1 MEAKKR
7 HSLKGN
13 NIKTIQSVRKIHR
26 FSTLVL
32 FLFLLIIGISG
43 TILGWKKN
51 SGEFIMPHT
60 YEGTSTDLSEWV
72 SLDSI
77 YKVAARAIA
86 DSVSPDLPADLD
98 RIDVRKEKGVA
109 KVVFISHHWEVQVD
123 GATGVILHTG
133 KRRSDL
139 LEDIHDGS
147 IIDNIIGTPNG
158 EFKLAYTSLMGIAL
172 ITFTITGLWLYLSN
186 GNRRNLKKKRIRSKQ

>member
-7 HSLKGN
+7 HSLKGHN
-13 NIKTIQSVRKIHR
+13 RKTIQSVRKIHR

-43 TILGWKKN
+43 IILGWKKN
-51 SGEFIMPHT
+51 SGEIIMPHT
-60 YEGTSTDLSEWV
+60 YEGTSSDLSQWL

-77 YKVAARAIA
+77 YTIASRAIA
-86 DSVSPDLPADLD
+86 DSVSPELTAELD

-109 KVVFISHHWEVQVD
+109 KVVFLRHHWEVQVD
-123 GATGVILHTG
+123 GATGNILHTG

-139 LEDIHDGS
+139 FEDIHDGS
-147 IIDNIIGTPNG
+147 IIDNLVGTPNG
-158 EFKLAYTSLMGIAL
+158 EFKLIYTSLMGVAL
-172 ITFTITGLWLYLSN
+172 ITFTITGLWMYLVN
-186 GNRRNLKKKRIRSKQ
+186 GNRKSPKKKRIRI

>member
-13 NIKTIQSVRKIHR
+13 NIKVIQSVRKIHR

-43 TILGWKKN
+43 IILGWKKN
-51 SGEFIMPHT
+51 SGEIIMPHT
-60 YEGTSTDLSEWV
+60 YEGTSSDLSQWL

-77 YKVAARAIA
+77 YTIASRAIA
-86 DSVSPDLPADLD
+86 DSVSPELTAELD

-109 KVVFISHHWEVQVD
+109 KVVFLRHHWEVQVD
-123 GATGVILHTG
+123 GATGNILHTG

-139 LEDIHDGS
+139 FEDIHDGS
-147 IIDNIIGTPNG
+147 IIDNLVGTPNG
-158 EFKLAYTSLMGIAL
+158 EFKLIYTSLMGVAL
-172 ITFTITGLWLYLSN
+172 ITFTITGLWMYLVN
-186 GNRRNLKKKRIRSKQ
+186 GNRKSPKKKRIRI

>member
-13 NIKTIQSVRKIHR
+13 NIKVIQSVRKIHR

-43 TILGWKKN
+43 IILGWKKN
-51 SGEFIMPHT
+51 SGEIIMPHT
-60 YEGTSTDLSEWV
+60 YEGSSTNLSEWL

-77 YKVAARAIA
+77 YTVASRAIA
-86 DSVSPDLPADLD
+86 DSVSPGLPVDLD
-98 RIDVRKEKGVA
+98 RIDIRKEKGVA
-109 KVVFISHHWEVQVD
+109 KVVFLRHHWEVQVD
-123 GATGVILHTG
+123 GATGTILHTG

-139 LEDIHDGS
+139 FEDIHDGS
-147 IIDNIIGTPNG
+147 IIDNIAGTPNG
-158 EFKLAYTSLMGIAL
+158 EFKLIYTSLMGIAL

-186 GNRRNLKKKRIRSKQ
+186 GNRKSPKKKRIRS